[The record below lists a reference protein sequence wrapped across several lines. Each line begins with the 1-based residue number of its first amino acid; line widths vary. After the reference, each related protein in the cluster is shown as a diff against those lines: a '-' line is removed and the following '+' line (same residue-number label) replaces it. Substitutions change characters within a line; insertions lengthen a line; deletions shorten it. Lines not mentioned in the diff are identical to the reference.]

1 MKVSYKNKLI
11 NLFLGASPKIHGSK
25 PLGTKQP
32 WNLSNMDIDRSNPRN
47 LHIGLN
53 KPETNMKTQDIDGT
67 KP

>member
-1 MKVSYKNKLI
+1 M
-11 NLFLGASPKIHGSK
+11 ASPKIHGSK